1 MEFSLEYASSQD
13 EKDSLWDFRNQ
24 FIFPQHDNKNVVYL
38 TGNSLGLQPKKAK
51 TYLDEE
57 LKAWGDF
64 GVEGHFL
71 AKRPWVNYHEY
82 FSEHLAKIVG
92 AKASEVVAMNQLT
105 VNLHLLLTTFY
116 RPTAQR
122 YKIICEAKA
131 FPSDQYALA
140 SQAELQGFSKA
151 DAIIEIAPNP
161 GEHLISTEKILA
173 TIAEHQSELALVM
186 IGGVNY
192 FSGQFFDI
200 ATITKAAKSAGAKCG
215 WDLAHAAGN
224 VPLQLHDW
232 DVDFACWC
240 SYKYLNSGPGS
251 VGGIFVHEQY
261 HNQKLLQMAGWW
273 GHDKVSRFKMEETF
287 VPMQSAERFQLS
299 NAPVFIMAPHLA
311 ALELFSEAGFQNLRK
326 KSESLTAYLEFI
338 IEHIN
343 AELKLGIALEIIT
356 PQLANE
362 RGCQLSII
370 AHGLGKDLHTKLT
383 ANGVVTDWREPNVIR
398 MAPTPLYNSFV
409 DLFRLG
415 TVLKQIILTPN
426 V

>member
-1 MEFSLEYASSQD
+1 MEFSLEYALSQD
-13 EKDSLWDFRNQ
+13 EKDSLRDFRTQ
-24 FIFPQHDNKNVVYL
+24 FIFPQHEHKNAVYL
-38 TGNSLGLQPKKAK
+38 TGNSLGLQPKKVKA
-51 TYLDEE
+51 YIEEE
-57 LKAWGDF
+57 LKAWGDY

-71 AKRPWVNYHEY
+71 AKRPWVNYHEF
-82 FSEHLAKIVG
+82 FSDHLAKIVG
-92 AKASEVVAMNQLT
+92 AKTSEVVAINQLT

-140 SQAELQGFSKA
+140 SQVELHGFTKEE
-151 DAIIEIAPNP
+151 AIIEIAPEP
-161 GEHLISTEKILA
+161 GEYLITTEKILA
-173 TIAEHQSELALVM
+173 TIAAHQSELALVM

-200 ATITKAAKSAGAKCG
+200 ATITKAAKAAGAKCG

-232 DVDFACWC
+232 GIDFACWC

-261 HNQKLLQMAGWW
+261 HDQKLSQMAGWW
-273 GHDKVSRFKMEETF
+273 GHDKASRFKMEDTF
-287 VPMQSAERFQLS
+287 VPIKSAERFQLS
-299 NAPVFIMAPHLA
+299 NAPILIMAPHLA

-326 KSESLTAYLEFI
+326 KSEALTAYLEFI
-338 IEHIN
+338 IESIN
-343 AELKLGIALEIIT
+343 AGLKTGISLEIIT
-356 PQLANE
+356 PKQAQE
-362 RGCQLSII
+362 RGCQISII

-383 ANGVVTDWREPNVIR
+383 ENGVITDWREPNVIR
-398 MAPTPLYNSFV
+398 MAPTPLYNSFADV
-409 DLFRLG
+409 FQLG
-415 TVLKQIILTPN
+415 TILKQII
-426 V
+426 